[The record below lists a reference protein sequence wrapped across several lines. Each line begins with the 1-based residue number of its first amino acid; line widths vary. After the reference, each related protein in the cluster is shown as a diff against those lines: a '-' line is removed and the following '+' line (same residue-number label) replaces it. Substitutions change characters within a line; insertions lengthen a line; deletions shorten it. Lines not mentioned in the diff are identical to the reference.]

1 MSEIPASIEQ
11 SKPLDLLN
19 RQEFVSR
26 FVRIADVLARNK
38 KSVCYA
44 INGSWGVGKSFVLD
58 MIEEE
63 ASLSDYWIFR
73 YNCWEHDYYDEPL
86 VAIVASMIEA
96 INKKTRIVQPETK
109 KKLVEILKIIG
120 RGALK
125 KGGEVIEEKTGVKVN
140 EIANIVT
147 EGVERAEQEIA
158 EAREYDQYYP
168 LKDALGKF
176 QTQIKELAESYP
188 VMFIVD
194 ELDRCLPE
202 YAIKVLERLH
212 HMFYGISNVQVVLS
226 VDKGQLEH
234 TVRQIFGMNTDVNRY
249 LAKFISFELNLPEG
263 TFTDEERWCARFSE
277 FISKFDYK
285 NKETH
290 PLDVADFKNNVFSG
304 LDMRARI
311 AIIDKCLLIHDLL
324 IAEDTVLDSAYM
336 CIEILLAIVSYVGVD
351 VGKVKKHFVVSNPF
365 PLMGGSDTT
374 AGLLYLSQKYPN
386 SNNQYKYYSSD
397 QGYHY
402 VYIGDIWG
410 IVLAAYRCAIGIE
423 KDKML
428 QGSHE
433 PQTIRKHA
441 IDFWNLLQLMC

>member
-1 MSEIPASIEQ
+1 M
-11 SKPLDLLN
+11 
-19 RQEFVSR
+19 
-26 FVRIADVLARNK
+26 
-38 KSVCYA
+38 
-44 INGSWGVGKSFVLD
+44 
-58 MIEEE
+58 
-63 ASLSDYWIFR
+63 
-73 YNCWEHDYYDEPL
+73 
-86 VAIVASMIEA
+86 
-96 INKKTRIVQPETK
+96 
-109 KKLVEILKIIG
+109 EILKIIG

-168 LKDALGKF
+168 LKDALGRF

-226 VDKGQLEH
+226 ADKGQLEH

-263 TFTDEERWCARFSE
+263 TFTDEERWCSRFSE

-336 CIEILLAIVSYVGVD
+336 CIEILLAKG
-351 VGKVKKHFVVSNPF
+351 
-365 PLMGGSDTT
+365 
-374 AGLLYLSQKYPN
+374 
-386 SNNQYKYYSSD
+386 
-397 QGYHY
+397 
-402 VYIGDIWG
+402 
-410 IVLAAYRCAIGIE
+410 
-423 KDKML
+423 
-428 QGSHE
+428 
-433 PQTIRKHA
+433 
-441 IDFWNLLQLMC
+441 